1 MFIARNTKAIMMPK
15 TAKIEITINNVMLTL
30 DGIVMM
36 VVRST
41 GGVVPPVLRIIGFIN
56 IKKFDFK
63 IKVKKTIFNIKK

>member
-1 MFIARNTKAIMMPK
+1 MMPK

-41 GGVVPPVLRIIGFIN
+41 GGVVPPVLHIIGFIN

>member
-1 MFIARNTKAIMMPK
+1 MMPK
-15 TAKIEITINNVMLTL
+15 TAKIEITINNVMLIL

-41 GGVVPPVLRIIGFIN
+41 GGVVPPVLHIIGFIN
-56 IKKFDFK
+56 IRNFDFK